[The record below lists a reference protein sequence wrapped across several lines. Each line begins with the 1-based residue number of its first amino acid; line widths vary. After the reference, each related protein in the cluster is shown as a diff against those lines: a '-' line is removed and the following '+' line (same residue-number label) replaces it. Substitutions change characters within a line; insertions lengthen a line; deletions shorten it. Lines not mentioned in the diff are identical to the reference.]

1 MAAPAAL
8 SGRYANSDSGHGAP
22 MHNDSTEARTGG
34 PRPSP
39 FKERRQPPGRS
50 ALARLR
56 WLRGLVLRPFQLRW
70 QRGPRLVWA
79 ERRRTSADA
88 EMTRLRADLHAE
100 MLTLPDSALVLHELL
115 HVDDVLRRAGWTGL
129 AALPAA
135 TRLRARLQVEILA
148 GSSGSA
154 PLAGLAR
161 RLKAL
166 ERVEPLEDAAAAS
179 RGSPPVAALPDAA
192 PEVLEL
198 SEDAYAEAEQRWAS
212 SQPAPL
218 APPDPD
224 LKA

>member
-1 MAAPAAL
+1 MNAPAAL
-8 SGRYANSDSGHGAP
+8 SGRYANSDSRHGAP
-22 MHNDSTEARTGG
+22 MRNDSTEARTGG
-34 PRPSP
+34 PRPPP

-88 EMTRLRADLHAE
+88 ELTRLRADLHAE

-115 HVDDVLRRAGWTGL
+115 HVDEVLRRAGWTGL

-148 GSSGSA
+148 ESSGSA
-154 PLAGLAR
+154 SLAGLAR

-166 ERVEPLEDAAAAS
+166 ERAEPPEPTTAAAHAS
-179 RGSPPVAALPDAA
+179 PAAALPDAA

-218 APPDPD
+218 APPAPD